1 MSAQIMVVDDDQEM
15 RQLISITLLRYGYE
29 VLEAAGGRQALAE
42 IAQKPPDLLILDV
55 MMPDLNGLQV
65 MRQLKLNRETISIPV
80 IMLSA
85 KCQEDDIA
93 IMMQSGADAC
103 LPKPF
108 SLRDLIHCI
117 EQILSGQD
125 MHASRG

>member
-1 MSAQIMVVDDDQEM
+1 VSAQILVVDDDQDM
-15 RQLISITLLRYGYE
+15 RQLISLTLLRHGYE
-29 VLEAAGGRQALAE
+29 VSEAGGGRQALAE

-108 SLRDLIHCI
+108 SLRDLISCI
-117 EQILSGQD
+117 DQILSGQE
-125 MHASRG
+125 MHAPEG

>member
-1 MSAQIMVVDDDQEM
+1 VSAQILVVDDDQDM
-15 RQLISITLLRYGYE
+15 RQLISITLLRHGYA
-29 VLEAAGGRQALAE
+29 VSEAAGGRQALAE

-85 KCQEDDIA
+85 KCQEEDIA

-125 MHASRG
+125 MHAARG

>member
-1 MSAQIMVVDDDQEM
+1 
-15 RQLISITLLRYGYE
+15 
-29 VLEAAGGRQALAE
+29 
-42 IAQKPPDLLILDV
+42 
-55 MMPDLNGLQV
+55 

-108 SLRDLIHCI
+108 SLRDLISCI
-117 EQILSGQD
+117 DQILSGQE
-125 MHASRG
+125 MHAPEG